1 MREFGVLREGVQEG
15 HLQLDWGF
23 AHCGSWWYGG
33 RSGHRSPQLS
43 DFGISQSSLSSEA
56 RSRNPNPTVCLI
68 SAAKTIGEGIHDAY
82 RGENVS
88 ERRGGEEESL

>member
-1 MREFGVLREGVQEG
+1 MV
-15 HLQLDWGF
+15 
-23 AHCGSWWYGG
+23 AAGG

-82 RGENVS
+82 RGRMS
-88 ERRGGEEESL
+88 RRGGERLWVEKRMSRRAQKRGEEKGGGEKR